1 MYGLGVPSKTY
12 NILASGRPVLYF
24 GPKDS
29 EIDLLVRE
37 NGIGFC
43 RWPEKWDMEELKMMG
58 RKARALAER
67 DYSEHTILN
76 KFLTAI

>member
-1 MYGLGVPSKTY
+1 M
-12 NILASGRPVLYF
+12 YF

-43 RWPEKWDMEELKMMG
+43 GWPEKWDLEELELMG
-58 RKARALAER
+58 NKARELAER
-67 DYSEHTILN
+67 EYSKHTILN
-76 KFLTAI
+76 KFIAAI

>member
-1 MYGLGVPSKTY
+1 M
-12 NILASGRPVLYF
+12 LYF

-43 RWPEKWDMEELKMMG
+43 GWPEKWDMEELKMMG
-58 RKARALAER
+58 TKARELAER
-67 DYSEHTILN
+67 EYSECTILK
-76 KFLTAI
+76 KFVAAI